1 MSRNYYKY
9 KKFKIFLFFDNDI
22 LMYEPSFTSHKTF
35 LNLFLIEIIIYSAV
49 RQMEAAHIF
58 VSKGNVWIK

>member
-1 MSRNYYKY
+1 
-9 KKFKIFLFFDNDI
+9 
-22 LMYEPSFTSHKTF
+22 MYEPSFTSHKTF

-58 VSKGNVWIK
+58 VSKGNV